1 MYGTAKGLQCS
12 TPNWRNPQSCGC
24 HRCTESSRNTGTYGF
39 FIRDSAATIGGL
51 SHFSAGVR
59 YMPDSLSDSALML
72 RFQQDGDFDA
82 FGELFGR
89 HKDAFVAYLTHLS
102 GSAAIAE
109 DVSQH
114 CWLKLIESVGE
125 GRYRSIAGASFRSY
139 LYTLGRNR
147 YIDEY
152 QRKHDEARRGA
163 MPDLDLVEHPATS
176 PGDDAEVGQQ
186 AAMLG
191 KALAELPLEQRDVI
205 ALWSAGVTIE
215 HMVEITAAPRD
226 TVLSRKKYALAKL
239 RNAFAG
245 MGVTSYDD

>member
-1 MYGTAKGLQCS
+1 MGRLDQKTAITRSMY
-12 TPNWRNPQSCGC
+12 
-24 HRCTESSRNTGTYGF
+24 
-39 FIRDSAATIGGL
+39 
-51 SHFSAGVR
+51 
-59 YMPDSLSDSALML
+59 DSLSDSALML

-102 GSAAIAE
+102 GSTAIAE

-114 CWLKLIESVGE
+114 CWLKLIESVGA
-125 GRYRSIAGASFRSY
+125 GRYRKISGASFRSF

-163 MPDLDLVEHPATS
+163 MPDLDVVEHPDEH
-176 PGDDAEVGQQ
+176 PGEAAEAGER
-186 AAMLG
+186 
-191 KALAELPLEQRDVI
+191 KALLADALAQLPLEQRDVI
-205 ALWSAGVTIE
+205 ALWSAGVSIE
-215 HMVEITAAPRD
+215 HMMEITAAPRD

-239 RNAFAG
+239 KKSFAAQ
-245 MGVTSYDD
+245 GVESYDG